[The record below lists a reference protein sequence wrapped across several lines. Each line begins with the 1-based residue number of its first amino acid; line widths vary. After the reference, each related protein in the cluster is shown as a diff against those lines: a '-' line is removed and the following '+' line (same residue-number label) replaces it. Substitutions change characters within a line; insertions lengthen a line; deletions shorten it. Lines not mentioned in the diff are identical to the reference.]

1 MGEPAA
7 VGSSRKD
14 GPGDTWI
21 ALLRAVNIGTRR
33 YLMADLRAALTAAGY
48 TDVETHIHTGNVRLT
63 GPETTAEAVERRL
76 EAIFA
81 ADRGFPVAT
90 FALRP
95 AEVAEL
101 AEQCAELSGLHRPE
115 FGHYVSILR
124 SAPSAALIDAVEDLR
139 RPHELL
145 VVRGRA
151 VHLLYD
157 VPYHEAKVS
166 HAALEKLAGEGTN
179 RNARVVLALAA
190 KWAG

>member
-14 GPGDTWI
+14 GPVDTWI

-81 ADRGFPVAT
+81 ADRGTSASTPK
-90 FALRP
+90 RP
-95 AEVAEL
+95 
-101 AEQCAELSGLHRPE
+101 
-115 FGHYVSILR
+115 
-124 SAPSAALIDAVEDLR
+124 
-139 RPHELL
+139 
-145 VVRGRA
+145 
-151 VHLLYD
+151 
-157 VPYHEAKVS
+157 
-166 HAALEKLAGEGTN
+166 
-179 RNARVVLALAA
+179 
-190 KWAG
+190 